1 MNASDVSGKAAEK
14 MNSMLVDAAGL
25 LAQGWIW
32 GVIGI
37 VLGALAEQAFNS
49 KSARARAS
57 KPRRPR

>member
-1 MNASDVSGKAAEK
+1 MNASDVSGKAAE
-14 MNSMLVDAAGL
+14 MNSMLVDVAGL

-37 VLGALAEQAFNS
+37 VLGVLAEQAFNG

>member
-1 MNASDVSGKAAEK
+1 
-14 MNSMLVDAAGL
+14 MNSMLVDLAGL

-37 VLGALAEQAFNS
+37 VLGAVAEQAFNR
-49 KSARARAS
+49 KPARERAS

>member
-1 MNASDVSGKAAEK
+1 

-37 VLGALAEQAFNS
+37 VLGALAEQAFNG